1 MADIRQVK
9 LFCENSI
16 KEAKSYIPRH
26 YDAKT
31 ATLLGYIQ
39 GLEDVLRFIEDING
53 NQGNRKKY

>member
-53 NQGNRKKY
+53 N

>member
-1 MADIRQVK
+1 MADIKQVK

-16 KEAKSYIPRH
+16 KEAKDCIPKH
-26 YDAKT
+26 YDVKT
-31 ATLLGYIQ
+31 AILLGYVQ